1 AEDCRARTGNDWSD
15 WCRRGRSRTG
25 RGMSAAASDFIS
37 IKESIMELQQHDLHH
52 EFPEYKD
59 AIHQL
64 KTGNHHF
71 SKLFDEYHRVNKDIR
86 RIEENEEPVMDEALE
101 DMKKE

>member
-1 AEDCRARTGNDWSD
+1 
-15 WCRRGRSRTG
+15 
-25 RGMSAAASDFIS
+25 
-37 IKESIMELQQHDLHH
+37 MELQQHDLHH

-71 SKLFDEYHRVNKDIR
+71 AKLFDEYHRVNKDIR
-86 RIEENEEPVMDEALE
+86 RIEENEEPVTDEALE
-101 DMKKE
+101 EMKKQRLLLKDELHTMLRAHKA